1 MKSSKIWGDGM
12 QKITY
17 INEIG
22 KTLKFFDNP
31 NILFEAVE
39 GLERITGVSETSQAT
54 NQDGT
59 TLESVRLDERPV
71 VLKFSVKGRDYQ
83 DYLTAR
89 DAVLRAFNPKIG
101 GVLYYENEGIR
112 RMLYCKPDE
121 TPEMLID
128 QFKTYSKC
136 EVNLTAND
144 PMLYNQEES
153 FTQLAT
159 WVDGLKF
166 PFKLPFHLRRRGESS
181 KCEVNLTANDPMLYN
196 QEESFTQL
204 ATWVDGLKFP
214 FKLPFHLRRRGES
227 KINIYNDGHE
237 TTPVQII
244 VKGPAYKPTVRLIQ
258 TGEYI
263 QVKREL
269 TSDDTLYIDTT
280 FGVNSVE
287 IERDGVREN
296 SFSSIDW
303 KSDFFQLQPGDNMVE
318 YTTENDLVPQLVE
331 VRYKERFLGI

>member
-166 PFKLPFHLRRRGESS
+166 PFKLPFHLRRRGES
-181 KCEVNLTANDPMLYN
+181 KV
-196 QEESFTQL
+196 
-204 ATWVDGLKFP
+204 
-214 FKLPFHLRRRGES
+214 
-227 KINIYNDGHE
+227 NIYNDGHE

-280 FGVNSVE
+280 FGINSVE

-303 KSDFFQLQPGDNMVE
+303 KSDFFQLQPGDNLVE